1 MAGNWNWWFLEFYF
15 YLKYISNKDYI
26 WQGGT
31 LPRVLL
37 EERKLNISK
46 QKNIMAAQKC
56 KIIQWVIRKKLNLEG
71 LQTYQR
77 YENNLIMS

>member
-1 MAGNWNWWFLEFYF
+1 MVFRVLFLFEIHIQQRL
-15 YLKYISNKDYI
+15 YLT
-26 WQGGT
+26 GGT

-56 KIIQWVIRKKLNLEG
+56 KIIQ
-71 LQTYQR
+71 
-77 YENNLIMS
+77 